1 MRPIDADRLKNYVIT
16 ITQIA
21 LSHQGVTDGGAMS
34 DAMAFCRT
42 VDRQPTLN
50 VMRKAELKG
59 ATWLPIYSEDVAS
72 DKERGWTDTF
82 KCSACECYTT
92 LPNMVRE
99 SEMDYEYCPHCGRKM
114 FEDEDE

>member
-1 MRPIDADRLKNYVIT
+1 MTTKMAILNLER
-16 ITQIA
+16 
-21 LSHQGVTDGGAMS
+21 MS
-34 DAMAFCRT
+34 AT
-42 VDRQPTLN
+42 VNQAIN

-72 DKERGWTDTF
+72 DKGRGWTDTF